1 MRPMLENGPPSAFFA
16 HSISCLPSTPG
27 IFAGKPM
34 PICMSLRLI
43 LFSSSYDVH
52 ENSCDARE
60 TFPSHRWF
68 LSDCNRNL
76 FLATPRKVDR
86 LTPRPPSTSSFVWL
100 GLYRKWVDH
109 PEHDMWFA
117 RGGGNTK
124 TQRPITTPGWR
135 QPHPPDQPLPTF
147 LHTSLPQ

>member
-1 MRPMLENGPPSAFFA
+1 
-16 HSISCLPSTPG
+16 
-27 IFAGKPM
+27 M

-43 LFSSSYDVH
+43 LFSSSYDFH
-52 ENSCDARE
+52 EQSCDARE

-68 LSDCNRNL
+68 LSDCNRSL

-117 RGGGNTK
+117 RGGVNHK
-124 TQRPITTPGWR
+124 TERPIPTRVEREPQPRGRPWR
-135 QPHPPDQPLPTF
+135 DF
-147 LHTSLPQ
+147 

>member
-1 MRPMLENGPPSAFFA
+1 
-16 HSISCLPSTPG
+16 
-27 IFAGKPM
+27 
-34 PICMSLRLI
+34 MSLRLI

-68 LSDCNRNL
+68 LSDCNWNL

-100 GLYRKWVDH
+100 ALYRKWVDH
-109 PEHDMWFA
+109 PEHAMWVA
-117 RGGGNTK
+117 RGGASNK
-124 TQRPITTPGWR
+124 THHSLRSSSR
-135 QPHPPDQPLPTF
+135 AEPHPTGLSCPARWTGPLT
-147 LHTSLPQ
+147 T

>member
-1 MRPMLENGPPSAFFA
+1 
-16 HSISCLPSTPG
+16 
-27 IFAGKPM
+27 
-34 PICMSLRLI
+34 MSLRLI

-68 LSDCNRNL
+68 LSDCNRTL

-100 GLYRKWVDH
+100 GLYRNWVDR

-117 RGGGNTK
+117 RGAGNPK
-124 TQRPITTPGWR
+124 TQ
-135 QPHPPDQPLPTF
+135 PHIPAPLVPAPLPRRRPPPR
-147 LHTSLPQ
+147 LPHAPLVHARAP